1 MRCCSAI
8 IICFGIQF
16 PRKLAARP
24 VTENRQV
31 PSDTGIKSLKNLLG
45 LRQ

>member
-24 VTENRQV
+24 VTENRLV
-31 PSDTGIKSLKNLLG
+31 PSVAGMM
-45 LRQ
+45 